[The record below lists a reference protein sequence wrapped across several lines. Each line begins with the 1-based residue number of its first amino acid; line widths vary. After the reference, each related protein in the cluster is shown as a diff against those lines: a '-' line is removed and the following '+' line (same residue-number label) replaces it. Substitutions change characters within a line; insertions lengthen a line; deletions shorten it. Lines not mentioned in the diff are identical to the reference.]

1 MEAKDLKKQMGDLLL
16 GRSIKTVPFGDYP
29 GGIAIIYD
37 LGHDPAAPE
46 IVMNVVLPGWGRIGV
61 FEYEEV
67 ELQPEACSV
76 PKTSTDEIHQVE
88 DATVVLE
95 CELAVE
101 RLTTTK

>member
-46 IVMNVVLPGWGRIGV
+46 IVMNVVLPGWG
-61 FEYEEV
+61 
-67 ELQPEACSV
+67 
-76 PKTSTDEIHQVE
+76 
-88 DATVVLE
+88 
-95 CELAVE
+95 
-101 RLTTTK
+101 